1 MSIDRPLTAHLLA
14 WPRSAKRA
22 LAIFMDMLL
31 CVITVAVAY
40 RLRLEV
46 WTFPTA
52 LQWLSY
58 ALAII
63 ISVPIFV
70 RFGLYRAIFRYV
82 GWDALMAIVRACAI
96 YGACYA
102 TAITFIGLPNVPRS
116 IGFLQPILLFVA
128 VSTSRALVRHWMG
141 GERILLGSGTV
152 RANVVIYGAGTAGR
166 QLAAGLS
173 NNGEMHVVGFI
184 DDDKRMHDSLL
195 VGKPIYSP
203 ARMDWLIHAL
213 GVSDVLLAIPS
224 TSRQRRNEIINGLRG
239 HAVSVRTLPALAD
252 LAHGR
257 VTVNDL
263 RPLDI
268 EDLLGRDPVPPDLLL
283 MRQCVTGKTI
293 MITGAGGSIGSELCR
308 QLLEYAPD
316 RLILVELSEFNLY
329 AVDQSLTTKANLH
342 GLDTQIVPLLGS
354 VGDPHRMDMILNQ
367 WRPHTI
373 YHAAAYKHVPLVQ
386 ANPEEAVRN
395 NIFGTRNIAE
405 LAVRHGVENF
415 VLIST
420 DKAVR
425 PPNVMGATKR
435 IAEMVLQAMSS
446 EKCPTSFAMVRFGN
460 VLGSSGSVVP
470 LFRKQIAAGGPVTVT
485 HPEITRY
492 FMTIPEAAQLVIQA
506 GAMAKG
512 GDVFVLDMGEP
523 VRIVDLAR
531 RMIDLSG
538 LLVQDENQPDG
549 DIAIEFVG
557 LRPAEKLYEE
567 LLIGDNPEPTD
578 HKRIMKARDH
588 FLPLDE
594 LTERLDTIEDAC
606 RKNDAEAL
614 LEAIAA
620 LVPEVRAA
628 AMAHAGTTIGS

>member
-1 MSIDRPLTAHLLA
+1 MTIDRPLTNFILE
-14 WPRSAKRA
+14 WPRSAKRTVAIVMDIA
-22 LAIFMDMLL
+22 LCA
-31 CVITVAVAY
+31 ITVALAY

-46 WTFPTA
+46 WEFPTGQ
-52 LQWLSY
+52 QWLSY
-58 ALAII
+58 ALSIVIA
-63 ISVPIFV
+63 VPIFI

-102 TAITFIGLPNVPRS
+102 SVITFIGFPNVPRS

-128 VSTSRALVRHWMG
+128 VSTSRAVVRYWLG
-141 GERILLGSGTV
+141 GHRRPTSAAPLRNL
-152 RANVVIYGAGTAGR
+152 VIYGAGAAGR

-173 NNGEMHVVGFI
+173 NSNEMHVVGFI
-184 DDDKRMHDSLL
+184 DDDKRMHNSLL
-195 VGKPIYSP
+195 LGKPIYS
-203 ARMDWLIHAL
+203 ADNMNSLIHSF
-213 GVSDVLLAIPS
+213 GVTDVLLAIPS
-224 TSRQRRNEIINGLRG
+224 TSRQRRNEIIDGLRG
-239 HAVSVRTLPALAD
+239 HAVSVRTLPALTD

-257 VTVNDL
+257 VTINDL

-268 EDLLGRDPVPPDLLL
+268 EDLLGRDPVSPDPFL

-293 MITGAGGSIGSELCR
+293 MVTGSGGSIGSELCR
-308 QLLEYAPD
+308 QLLEYEPT
-316 RLILVELSEFNLY
+316 RLLLVEQSEYNLY
-329 AVDQSLTTKANLH
+329 SIDQSLTARATLRD
-342 GLDTQIVPLLGS
+342 LETEIVPLLGS
-354 VGDPHRMDMILNQ
+354 VGDPHRMDMLLRL
-367 WRPHTI
+367 WRPDTI

-405 LAVRHGVENF
+405 LAVRHAVRNF

-425 PPNVMGATKR
+425 PPNIMGATKR
-435 IAEMVLQAMSS
+435 IAEMVLQAMAA
-446 EKCPTSFAMVRFGN
+446 EQNTTRFAMVRFGN

-506 GAMAKG
+506 GAMARG
-512 GDVFVLDMGEP
+512 GEVFVLDMGQP

-538 LLVQDENQPDG
+538 LLVQDESQPDG

-567 LLIGDNPEPTD
+567 LLIGDNPELTD
-578 HKRIMKARDH
+578 HKRIMKARDT
-588 FLPLDE
+588 FLTLDD
-594 LTERLDTIEDAC
+594 LKPHLSAIQSAC
-606 RKNDAEAL
+606 YANDAQAL
-614 LEAIAA
+614 LEAIAE
-620 LVPEVRAA
+620 LVPEVHSAVT
-628 AMAHAGTTIGS
+628 HPAGLAIN